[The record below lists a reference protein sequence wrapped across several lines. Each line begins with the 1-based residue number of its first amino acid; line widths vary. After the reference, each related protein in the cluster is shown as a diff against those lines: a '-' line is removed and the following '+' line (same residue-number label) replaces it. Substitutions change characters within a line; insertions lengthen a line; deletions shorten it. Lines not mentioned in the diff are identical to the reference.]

1 MRTWFLFHRLA
12 ACLLYMESGIRS
24 LGIAGEFIH
33 EAQCYIQLGMVR
45 LRERL
50 LEALITGLAQ
60 SSTRR

>member
-1 MRTWFLFHRLA
+1 
-12 ACLLYMESGIRS
+12 MESGIRS